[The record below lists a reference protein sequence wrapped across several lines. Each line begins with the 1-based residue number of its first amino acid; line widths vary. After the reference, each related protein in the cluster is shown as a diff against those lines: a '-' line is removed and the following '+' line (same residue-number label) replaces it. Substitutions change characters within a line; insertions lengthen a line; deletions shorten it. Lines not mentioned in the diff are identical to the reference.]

1 MAVSSPVSWE
11 TAERVATWVGAGRP
25 LGPASPAPRPLD
37 EATWASLRDDFAEA
51 TTRAEEL
58 VVEATGLRPTT
69 GPAVGQVVDRPEWVR
84 ANLVSFRRLLEPALC
99 QDGGGDAPRSPRRR
113 RPRRHGAQLGLVLGL
128 DGRRGCS
135 ASTTCCSPR
144 ADDDTGGMV
153 SYVGPNIV
161 ALERRHAFPPRQ
173 FRMWIALH
181 EVTHRCQ
188 FTGVPWL
195 RDHFLSLV
203 DEGLS
208 GMPTDPSRLAEALRR
223 AGHAVRSGR
232 NPFEDAGMLGLVAPP
247 EQLEVIGR
255 IQALMS
261 LLEGHGDVTMDRVGG
276 DDVPDAAWF
285 SRVLARA
292 AQERGTA
299 RPACSCSSSASRP
312 RCASTSRASG
322 SSPPSRRPAA
332 PALLD
337 RVWEGPEN
345 LPSMDEIR
353 HPEQWVARLGT
364 PTVAA
369 G

>member
-1 MAVSSPVSWE
+1 MSWE
-11 TAERVATWVGAGRP
+11 TAERVAIWMGAGRP
-25 LGPASPAPRPLD
+25 LGPVSTPPRPLD

-51 TTRAEEL
+51 TTRAEQL

-69 GPAVGQVVDRPEWVR
+69 GPATAQVVDRAEWVR
-84 ANLVSFRRLLEPALC
+84 ANLVSFRRLLEPALS
-99 QDGGGDAPRSPRRR
+99 QMEAATLPGPFAGATRAAT
-113 RPRRHGAQLGLVLGL
+113 GAQLGLVLGWMATRVL
-128 DGRRGCS
+128 GQYDLLFAEG
-135 ASTTCCSPR
+135 A
-144 ADDDTGGMV
+144 DTGGMV

-161 ALERRHAFPPRQ
+161 ALERRHSFPPSQ

-203 DEGLS
+203 DQGLS
-208 GMPTDPSRLAEALRR
+208 GMPTDPRRLAESLRR
-223 AGHAVRSGR
+223 AGHAIRSGR
-232 NPFEDAGMLGLVAPP
+232 NPLEDAGMLGLVAPP

-255 IQALMS
+255 IQAMMS

-285 SRVLARA
+285 SRVLRERRKSAGPFARLLMQLVGIEAKLRQYQQGEQFIA
-292 AQERGTA
+292 AVE
-299 RPACSCSSSASRP
+299 
-312 RCASTSRASG
+312 
-322 SSPPSRRPAA
+322 AA
-332 PALLD
+332 GGATLLD